1 MIRQVTTLKKDVN
14 STSNQ
19 PLKSF
24 LQTYMIDYYDYYVA
38 SKKDEVIVYNPEDVN
53 APLYRNGAGY
63 KLDVEE
69 GRIKKLIV
77 HYYRS
82 DC

>member
-1 MIRQVTTLKKDVN
+1 MT
-14 STSNQ
+14 
-19 PLKSF
+19 
-24 LQTYMIDYYDYYVA
+24 
-38 SKKDEVIVYNPEDVN
+38 KKDEVIVYNPEDVN

-63 KLDVEE
+63 KLEVEE